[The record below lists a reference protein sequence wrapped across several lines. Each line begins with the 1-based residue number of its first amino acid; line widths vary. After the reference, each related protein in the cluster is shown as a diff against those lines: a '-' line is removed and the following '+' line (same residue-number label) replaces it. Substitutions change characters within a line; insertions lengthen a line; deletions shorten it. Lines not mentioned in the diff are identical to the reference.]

1 MTALHVI
8 PALTGGAMRWLA
20 RSIVLCCVIPA
31 LTGGAMRRLGRCIV
45 LCCVIPALTGGPMR
59 RLARCIVLCCVIPA
73 LTGGP
78 MRRLARCIVLFCV
91 IPALTGG
98 AMLAAQ
104 EASPYV
110 PLQHWAMPYVE
121 HLITTGVV
129 ADPTPLTR
137 PLKRSD
143 LARALQAADTT
154 RLSRAAR
161 ATVRRLLA
169 EFTPR
174 HPAPSYRIEGATGA
188 AAATYAF
195 RDPLELGRG
204 TPARQDDNR
213 AFASAG
219 LEFQLRFGSL
229 VAVTRPTVDTRTQYD
244 PDWYASND
252 NATRFEEAYL
262 SAQWRSGEAF
272 FGILDRNWG
281 PSSVQG
287 LLLSGNPYSMDH
299 LALSVGTSRVQIQAM
314 VTQLDT
320 RDSAGA
326 AVNRYMNQHRLWI
339 RPRGRWA
346 LAVWEGSVWSGVGR
360 QIEPWYVNVA
370 TVGFFRQSS
379 SGVNVNN
386 FLGFDAER
394 RANTTVFAQ
403 FMLDDIQVSRKT
415 PEDLKPTSYAFTVGA
430 KGRVR
435 RASVGWQFF
444 YTQVANL
451 TYRNENNLQVPL
463 YHLLGT
469 GRNFAD
475 YDQATLKLSVLPR
488 PSLLLEPELT
498 LLRQGEGDPRLLH
511 PLVPDYPSTATL
523 FQGVV
528 ERTLRVALGGSWQ
541 LGGFQLSGNGG
552 VHLIHNAGHMSGTS
566 YTRWVGSLGVTY
578 RISYENVLP

>member
-20 RSIVLCCVIPA
+20 RS
-31 LTGGAMRRLGRCIV
+31 
-45 LCCVIPALTGGPMR
+45 
-59 RLARCIVLCCVIPA
+59 IVLCCVIPA

-98 AMLAAQ
+98 AMRRLARCILLCCVIPALTGGAILAAQ

-161 ATVRRLLA
+161 ATVRRLLT
-169 EFTPR
+169 EFGGHR
-174 HPAPSYRIEGATGA
+174 AAPSFRIEGTLGA
-188 AAATYAF
+188 AAATQAM

-204 TPARQDDNR
+204 SPPRQLDKR

-219 LEFQLRFGSL
+219 AEVEMLFGP
-229 VAVTRPTVDTRTQYD
+229 VVGVTHPNVDTRLQYD
-244 PDWYASND
+244 PDWYATANNS
-252 NATRFEEAYL
+252 TRFEEGYV
-262 SAQWRSGEAF
+262 SAQWRHAELF

-299 LALSVGTSRVQIQAM
+299 LTLAVGTSRVQIQAI

-339 RPRGRWA
+339 RPRKRWT

-360 QIEPWYVNVA
+360 QLEPWYVNVA
-370 TVGFFRQSS
+370 TVGFFRQST
-379 SGVNVNN
+379 GVNVNN
-386 FLGFDAER
+386 FFGLDAER

-415 PEDLKPTSYAFTVGA
+415 PGDLKPTSYAFTVGA

-435 RASVGWQFF
+435 RASLGWQFF

-498 LLRQGEGDPRLLH
+498 LLRQGEGDPRLAH

-552 VHLIHNAGHMSGTS
+552 VHLIHNAGHVSGTS
-566 YTRWVGSLGVTY
+566 DTRWVGSLGVTY